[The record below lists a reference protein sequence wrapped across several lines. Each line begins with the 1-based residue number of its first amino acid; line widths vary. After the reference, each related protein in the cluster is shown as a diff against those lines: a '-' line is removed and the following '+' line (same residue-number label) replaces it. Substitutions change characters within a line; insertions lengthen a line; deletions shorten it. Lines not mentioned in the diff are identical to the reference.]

1 MYLLKWIRRLFAV
14 LLLLV
19 VLLAGLVYYISAT
32 ESGLQFAGR
41 VLQSQLG
48 EYVQIGQLGGRLD
61 SVINVTD
68 LRIQVG
74 EDVYSLR
81 QAQLDWSPLAL
92 LSGEL
97 RVNRLT
103 AASVTVTIAPSADS
117 ESGSFSVDID
127 LPINITLDE
136 LTIESLGIAGLS
148 EEALHFERIALSAQI
163 EKRQLHV
170 KSFELRADGYQAGLA
185 GYFGLQ
191 PQLPSDLQLD
201 WRIDTGADAA
211 VLAAGQARLTGLLH
225 DYRLQGE
232 TSLSGTDI
240 PAGHWRF
247 TAEGSLEGL
256 AISHLAGETLDGS
269 ITGSGKIDWQQGLGW
284 QLALDLQQINPGKH
298 WPEWPGTLTTQLAS
312 NGRLLDTDRQLVLQL
327 QKLQGELRG
336 YPVAGQIDV
345 KLDNE
350 RLDIQ
355 QLDLTSGEN
364 SITASG
370 GIEKSW
376 DIIAQATLPDME
388 ALLPGWQGSF
398 SLSGRIQGK
407 RDQPQL
413 VANVTAQQLTGPA
426 LAIDA
431 LAGDLQLQWSES
443 ATQSA
448 SIKMQAVDLAGQRYA
463 DATLEFAGSVH
474 NHRLTLS
481 ASGKETAIDLQL
493 AGDWLDQ
500 VWRGEILAADWQ
512 FPGTGLWSLQLP
524 VRAEMGA
531 QRVLLP
537 ETCWQQ
543 DSARLCMKAQGN
555 PEKQLSPHVQLRH
568 FPLATLGALSGSP
581 LTFTSLVDATLTATM
596 EAGNVT
602 FAELLVNLGAGT
614 ISYEDPVVPTDSHI
628 RQGMLRALLND
639 KGITGNAVLD
649 ISDADYLR
657 ANLHLP
663 GYQPGITPW
672 DQQALDMSL
681 SGELHDLLLVE
692 YLLDEVGSYEGT
704 IVLDFE
710 GKGTLGQPRLSG
722 SASITDS
729 TFEIDDL
736 GLRLTN
742 LDLRL
747 QSKADGLV
755 ITGSCDSGKGSVQ
768 LDGDVNIVDFAHWEA
783 MVNLQGSDF
792 EIMHLPEAVITVS
805 PDLHASITPPKLK
818 LSGEVHVPYAR
829 LRPRDMRS
837 RTGVSSDVIIIESEQ
852 DTSSE
857 PAERWQVSSSIRLS
871 LGDDVD
877 IRGLGLQGDLLGT
890 VDLLDRPGQATTA
903 QGKLSIE
910 RGSYEVYG
918 RRLDISRGRLLF
930 SGGPVDNPGL
940 DVDASRQVDNV
951 TAGIRARGTLKV
963 PEITLYSDPTMP
975 ESDIIS
981 YIAFGKPQSEIGQG
995 EGSMTDAGL
1004 IAGGNMLTGI
1014 LGTSMGLE
1022 EFGVESGATL
1032 QEAAM
1037 VLGTYL
1043 SPQLYVRYRTGLYDA
1058 INEFEVRYEFTRRW
1072 SVRTITSVENTT
1084 AQVQFSF
1091 ER

>member
-1 MYLLKWIRRLFAV
+1 MFLLKFIRKLFAV

-19 VLLAGLVYYISAT
+19 VLLAGLVYFIVGT
-32 ESGLQFAGR
+32 ESGLQFAGE
-41 VLQSQLG
+41 VLQSQFG

-74 EDVYSLR
+74 EDVYSLK

-97 RVNRLT
+97 KVNRLT
-103 AASVTVTIAPSADS
+103 AASVTVAIVPSTDS
-117 ESGSFSVDID
+117 GGGSFAVDID
-127 LPINITLDE
+127 LPISITLSE
-136 LTIESLGIAGLS
+136 SAIESLSIVGLS
-148 EEALHFERIALSAQI
+148 EEAIRFERIALSARI
-163 EKRQLHV
+163 EDRQLDI
-170 KSFELRADGYQAGLA
+170 KSFELLAEGYQAGLA
-185 GYFGLQ
+185 GSFGLQ

-211 VLAAGQARLTGLLH
+211 VSAAGEARLTGLLD
-225 DYRLQGE
+225 DYNLQGE
-232 TSLSGTDI
+232 SNVSGTDI
-240 PAGHWRF
+240 PAGHWKF
-247 TAEGSLEGL
+247 TADGSLDGL
-256 AISHLAGETLDGS
+256 SISHLAGQTLDGS
-269 ITGSGKIDWQQGLGW
+269 ITGSGKIDWQQGFGW

-298 WPEWPGTLTTQLAS
+298 WPEWPGQLTTQLVS
-312 NGRLLDTDRQLVLQL
+312 NGRLLDSDTQVALQL
-327 QKLQGELRG
+327 QQLRGELRG

-345 KLDNE
+345 KLENE

-355 QLDLTSGEN
+355 QLDLTSADN
-364 SITASG
+364 RITANGS
-370 GIEKSW
+370 IEQSW
-376 DIIAQATLPDME
+376 DISAQATLPDME
-388 ALLPGWQGSF
+388 ALLPGWQGAF
-398 SLSGRIQGK
+398 DLSGRIQGK

-413 VANVTAQQLTGPA
+413 AATVTAQQLTGPS

-431 LAGDLQLQWSES
+431 LAGELQLQWSES
-443 ATQSA
+443 ARQTA
-448 SIKMQAVDLAGQRYA
+448 MIKMQALELAGQRYT
-463 DATLEFAGSVH
+463 DATLEFTGTVH
-474 NHRLTLS
+474 SHQLTVT
-481 ASGKETAIDLQL
+481 ANGKETAIDLRL
-493 AGDWLDQ
+493 AGDWLDD
-500 VWRGEILAADWQ
+500 VWQGKILTADWQ
-512 FPGTGLWSLQLP
+512 FPGTGPWSLQQP
-524 VRAEMGA
+524 VKAELGA

-543 DSARLCMKAQGN
+543 DSARLCMQAQGN
-555 PEKQLSPHVQLRH
+555 PEKQLSPRVQLSN
-568 FPLATLGALSGSP
+568 FPLATLAALSGSP
-581 LTFTSLVDATLTATM
+581 LAFTSLMDATLAATVD
-596 EAGNVT
+596 AGNVT
-602 FAELLVNLGAGT
+602 FADLLVNLGAGSVK
-614 ISYEDPVVPTDSHI
+614 IDDPIAPSDSHI
-628 RQGMLRALLND
+628 RQGMLRALLDD
-639 KGITGNAVLD
+639 KGVTGNAVLD

-672 DQQALDMSL
+672 EKQPLDLGL
-681 SGELHDLLLVE
+681 SGELHDLLFVE
-692 YLLDEVGSYEGT
+692 YLLDEVGSYEG
-704 IVLDFE
+704 IVVLDFE
-710 GKGTLGQPRLSG
+710 GKGTLGQPRVSG
-722 SASITDS
+722 NASITDS

-736 GLRLTN
+736 GIRLTN

-768 LDGDVNIVDFAHWEA
+768 LNGDVNIVDIAHWEA
-783 MVNLQGSDF
+783 GVSLQGSDF
-792 EIMHLPEAVITVS
+792 EIMHLPEAIITVS

-829 LRPRDMRS
+829 LRPQDVSTRS
-837 RTGVSSDVIIIESEQ
+837 GVSSDVIIIEAEQ
-852 DTSSE
+852 DTESE
-857 PAERWQVSSSIRLS
+857 SAERWQVSSDIRLS

-890 VDLLDRPGQATTA
+890 VDLMDRPGQATTA
-903 QGKLSIE
+903 QGRLSIE

-940 DVDASRQVDNV
+940 DFEASRQVSDV
-951 TAGIRARGTLKV
+951 TAGIRAKGTLKV

-981 YIAFGKPQSEIGQG
+981 YIAFGRPQSEIGQG
-995 EGSMTDAGL
+995 EGSMTDSGL

-1014 LGTSMGLE
+1014 LGSSVGLE
-1022 EFGVESGATL
+1022 EFGVEGGDTL
-1032 QEAAM
+1032 QESSM

-1058 INEFEVRYEFTRRW
+1058 INEFEVRYEFSRRW
-1072 SVRTITSVENTT
+1072 SIRTITSVEHSS
-1084 AQVQFSF
+1084 AEIQFSF

>member
-1 MYLLKWIRRLFAV
+1 MYLLKWIRKLLAV
-14 LLLLV
+14 LLLLF
-19 VLLAGLVYYISAT
+19 VLLAGLAYFIAGT
-32 ESGLQFAGR
+32 ESGLQFAAR

-48 EYVQIGQLGGRLD
+48 EYVQIGQLGGRLV
-61 SVINVTD
+61 SVIEVTD

-81 QAQLDWSPLAL
+81 QARLDWSPLAL
-92 LSGEL
+92 FSGEL
-97 RVNRLT
+97 RVNHLS
-103 AASVTVTIAPSADS
+103 AASVTVTIAPSPDS

-127 LPINITLDE
+127 LPINITLGE
-136 LTIESLGIAGLS
+136 GVIESLSIAGLS
-148 EEALHFERIALSAQI
+148 EEALHFERIALSART
-163 EKRQLHV
+163 ENRQLQIR
-170 KSFELRADGYQAGLA
+170 SFELHADGYQAGLA
-185 GYFGLQ
+185 GHFGLQ
-191 PQLPSDLQLD
+191 PHLPSDLQLD
-201 WRIDTGADAA
+201 WRIDTGTAAA

-247 TAEGSLEGL
+247 TAEGSLDGL
-256 AISHLAGETLDGS
+256 AVSHLAGETLDGS

-312 NGRLLDTDRQLVLQL
+312 NGRLLDSDRQLVLQL

-388 ALLPGWQGSF
+388 GLLPGWQGSL
-398 SLSGRIQGK
+398 SLSGRIHGK

-413 VANVTAQQLTGPA
+413 AATVTAQQLTGPA
-426 LAIDA
+426 LAIGA
-431 LAGDLQLQWSES
+431 LAGEVQLQWSES
-443 ATQSA
+443 AGQSA
-448 SIKMQAVDLAGQRYA
+448 SLGMQAVELAGQLYE
-463 DATLEFAGSVH
+463 DATLEFNGSVH
-474 NHRLTLS
+474 SHRLTVV

-512 FPGTGLWSLQLP
+512 FPGTGPWSLQLP
-524 VRAEMGA
+524 VRAELGA
-531 QRVLLP
+531 QHVLLP

-555 PEKQLSPHVQLRH
+555 PEKQLSPQVQLSH

-581 LTFTSLVDATLTATM
+581 LTFTSLVDATLSATI

-602 FAELLVNLGAGT
+602 FADLLVNLGAGT

-681 SGELHDLLLVE
+681 GGELHDLLLVE

-742 LDLRL
+742 LELRL

-783 MVNLQGSDF
+783 MVNLKGSDF
-792 EIMHLPEAVITVS
+792 EIMHLPEAIINVS

-837 RTGVSSDVIIIESEQ
+837 RTGVSSDVIIIEAEQ

-857 PAERWQVSSSIRLS
+857 PAERWQVSSKIRLS

-877 IRGLGLQGDLLGT
+877 IKGLGLQGDLLGT

-940 DVDASRQVDNV
+940 DFDASRRVDNV
-951 TAGIRARGTLKV
+951 TAGIRAKGTLKV

-1043 SPQLYVRYRTGLYDA
+1043 SPKLYVRYRAGLYDA

-1072 SVRTITSVENTT
+1072 SVRTITSVEHTT

-1091 ER
+1091 EH

>member
-1 MYLLKWIRRLFAV
+1 MSLLKWIRKLFTV

-19 VLLAGLVYYISAT
+19 VLLAGLVYFITGT
-32 ESGLQFAGR
+32 ESGLQYAGR

-48 EYVQIGQLGGRLD
+48 EYVQIGQLNGRLV
-61 SVINVTD
+61 SVIDVTD

-92 LSGEL
+92 LSREF

-103 AASVTVTIAPSADS
+103 AESVTVAMVPSSDS
-117 ESGSFSVDID
+117 GDGSFSVDID
-127 LPINITLDE
+127 LPVDITLTE
-136 LTIESLGIAGLS
+136 SVIESLSITGLS
-148 EEALHFERIALSAQI
+148 EEATRFERITLSARI
-163 EKRQLHV
+163 EDRQLHI
-170 KSFELRADGYQAGLA
+170 KSFELLADGYQAGLA
-185 GYFGLQ
+185 GSFALQ

-201 WRIDTGADAA
+201 WRIETDADAR
-211 VLAAGQARLTGLLH
+211 VSAAGQARLTGLL
-225 DYRLQGE
+225 DNYNLQGE
-232 TSLSGTDI
+232 TSVSGTDI
-240 PAGHWRF
+240 PAGNWQF
-247 TAEGSLEGL
+247 TADGSLDGL
-256 AISHLAGETLDGS
+256 SISHLAGQTLDGS
-269 ITGSGKIDWQQGLGW
+269 ITGSGKIDWQQGFGW
-284 QLALDLQQINPGKH
+284 QLALDLQQLNPGKH
-298 WPEWPGTLTTQLAS
+298 WPEWPGQLTTQLAS
-312 NGRLLDTDRQLVLQL
+312 NGRLLDSDTQVALQL
-327 QKLQGELRG
+327 EQLRGELRG

-345 KLDNE
+345 TLDNE
-350 RLDIQ
+350 RLNIQ
-355 QLDLTSGEN
+355 QLDLTSADN
-364 SITASG
+364 RITASG
-370 GIEKSW
+370 SIEKSW
-376 DIIAQATLPDME
+376 DITAQAMLPDME
-388 ALLPGWQGSF
+388 ALLPGWQGAF
-398 SLSGRIQGK
+398 ALSGRIQGK

-413 VANVTAQQLTGPA
+413 AATVTAQQLAGPA
-426 LAIDA
+426 LTIDA
-431 LAGDLQLQWSES
+431 LAGEVQLQWSES
-443 ATQSA
+443 ARQSV
-448 SIKMQAVDLAGQRYA
+448 SIKMQALELAGQRYA
-463 DATLEFAGSVH
+463 EATLEFAGSVH
-474 NHRLTLS
+474 RHQLTLA

-493 AGDWLDQ
+493 AGDWLDNTWQ
-500 VWRGEILAADWQ
+500 GEILTADWQ
-512 FPGTGLWSLQLP
+512 YPGTGPWSLQQP
-524 VRAEMGA
+524 VKAELGA

-543 DSARLCMKAQGN
+543 DSARLCMQAQGN
-555 PEKQLSPHVQLRH
+555 PEKQLSPHVQLSN

-581 LTFTSLVDATLTATM
+581 LTFTSLVDATLVATVD
-596 EAGNVT
+596 AGNVT
-602 FAELLVNLGAGT
+602 FADLLINLGAG
-614 ISYEDPVVPTDSHI
+614 SVKYDDPIVPSDSHI

-639 KGITGNAVLD
+639 KGVTGNAVLD

-672 DQQALDMSL
+672 EEQPLDLSL
-681 SGELHDLLLVE
+681 SGELHDLLFVE
-692 YLLDEVGSYEGT
+692 YLLDEVGNYEGT
-704 IVLDFE
+704 VALDFE

-722 SASITDS
+722 SASMTDS

-736 GLRLTN
+736 GIRLTN
-742 LDLRL
+742 LDLQL

-755 ITGSCDSGKGSVQ
+755 INGSCDSGKGSVQ
-768 LDGDVNIVDFAHWEA
+768 LTGNVNIVDIAHWEA

-792 EIMHLPEAVITVS
+792 EIMHLPEAIINVS

-829 LRPRDMRS
+829 LRPRDMRT
-837 RTGVSSDVIIIESEQ
+837 RTGVSGDVIIIEAQQ
-852 DTSSE
+852 DTRTE
-857 PAERWQVSSSIRLS
+857 PAERWQVSSDIRLS

-877 IRGLGLQGDLLGT
+877 IKGLGLQGDLLGS

-940 DVDASRQVDNV
+940 DFEASRQVDNV
-951 TAGIRARGTLKV
+951 TAGIRAKGTLKV
-963 PEITLYSDPTMP
+963 PEITLYSAPTMP

-1004 IAGGNMLTGI
+1004 VAGGNLLTGI

-1032 QEAAM
+1032 QEASM

-1043 SPQLYVRYRTGLYDA
+1043 SPQLYVRYRAGLYDA
-1058 INEFEVRYEFTRRW
+1058 INEFEARYEFSRRW
-1072 SVRTITSVENTT
+1072 SVRTITSVEHSS
-1084 AQVQFSF
+1084 AEIQFSF